1 MWVYPRNLPYLEITP
16 EENKWEKHLSKTS
29 FDNYRFS
36 RGYIRQSLSKIYNI
50 KPLEVPLEAE
60 PGKAPFLNSLNGF
73 ISISHTDK
81 KLFLAWAPH
90 KIGIDIENRNR
101 KFNAKSLVSRFFK
114 EDEKKELSIY
124 ENFIFREE
132 VLKYWIMKESAFKWQ
147 SIKKSNDFFQ
157 WEWLKKSG
165 FAIHNKK
172 GLRVKTY
179 LHYAENY
186 YFAIAYN

>member
-1 MWVYPRNLPYLEITP
+1 M
-16 EENKWEKHLSKTS
+16 
-29 FDNYRFS
+29 
-36 RGYIRQSLSKIYNI
+36 
-50 KPLEVPLEAE
+50 
-60 PGKAPFLNSLNGF
+60 NSLDDF

-81 KLFLAWAPH
+81 KLFLAWAPN

-101 KFNAKSLVSRFFK
+101 KFNANSLVSRFFK

-124 ENFIFREE
+124 ENSILREE
-132 VLKYWIMKESAFKWQ
+132 VLKYWMIKESAFKWQ
-147 SIKKSNDFFQ
+147 STKKSTDFFQ

-172 GLRVKTY
+172 GLKVKTF
-179 LHYAENY
+179 LHCAEDY